1 MLKLRIFKVAKIHQI
16 VLIVFCFLLTNKL
29 TVQTD
34 ALNETHQEI
43 VEIEQQ
49 IEIKIQNR
57 RKAFISTK
65 SLGS

>member
-29 TVQTD
+29 TVQAD

-43 VEIEQQ
+43 VEIEKQ
-49 IEIKIQNR
+49 IEIKIQNE
-57 RKAFISTK
+57 ISDTDIP
-65 SLGS
+65 L